1 MSNQLEHK
9 NQSEEID
16 LSLLTKKLNNALKK
30 SIILIFGALGVFIKY
45 KIIVAILVIIGF
57 AYGFY
62 KDKTTQKIFYNK
74 VIVIPNFGSVDYL
87 YEKVEALNAK
97 VVARDSVYLKTI
109 LGPNYGNL
117 RKIEIEPIV
126 DIYNFAAQSRENI
139 DIFRILFQNQ
149 DLSEFVEDMTTSKYY
164 KHHNLNFSISGI
176 DSSEKIVNDILTY
189 FNENEHYKLYKDEI
203 RENTDFLLKENLKM
217 IAQIDSI
224 LQSATYVSKSKELA
238 SSFSINDNG
247 DLGALI
253 YRKEL
258 ILNDRVSLIQ
268 ENIDQF
274 EIIKTVSANYNLM
287 PTDTFI
293 ISNKIKYPLLLI
305 LLFSVFFFMR
315 YAYKKSEAI
324 AKIS

>member
-1 MSNQLEHK
+1 MNNQLEHK

-87 YEKVEALNAK
+87 YDKVEVLNAK
-97 VVARDSVYLKTI
+97 VAARDSIYLKPI
-109 LGPNYGNL
+109 FGSNYGKL

-126 DIYNFAAQSRENI
+126 DVYNFASQSRENL

-149 DLSEFVEDMTTSKYY
+149 ELSEFVKDMTTSKYY
-164 KHHNLNFSISGI
+164 KHHNLNFSISGT
-176 DSSEKIVNDILTY
+176 DSSEKIVNDILKY
-189 FNENEHYKLYKDEI
+189 FNENEHYNLYKKVI
-203 RENTDFLLKENLKM
+203 RENTDFLLKENFKM
-217 IAQIDSI
+217 IGQIDSI
-224 LQSATYVSKSKELA
+224 LQSAAYISKSKELA